1 MSIYTRTGD
10 KGQTSLLS
18 GERVDKDVLRVEAY
32 GTVDELNS
40 ALGAAASFCRNSRV
54 KEILVFIQND
64 LFDAGSDL
72 ATRTSSPRK
81 IRRLNQHDWERLE
94 SAIDELD
101 DQLPRLK
108 NFILPAGISGAA
120 SLHLARGV
128 CRRAERLIVKLER
141 EEGEVNP
148 DLLIYL
154 NRLSDL
160 LFVLAR
166 YENFTAG
173 VEEVVWKGEA

>member
-40 ALGAAASFCRNSRV
+40 ALGVAASFCRNRRV
-54 KEILVFIQND
+54 NEILASIQND

-72 ATRTSSPRK
+72 ATRTSSPRQ
-81 IRRLNQHDWERLE
+81 IRRLTRQDWEGLE

-101 DQLPRLK
+101 EQLPRLK
-108 NFILPAGISGAA
+108 NFILPAGTSGAA
-120 SLHLARGV
+120 LLHFARGV
-128 CRRAERLIVKLER
+128 CRRGERLVVKLER

-148 DLLIYL
+148 DLLVYL

-166 YENFTAG
+166 YENFTS
-173 VEEVVWKGEA
+173 EVSEVIWKGEA